1 MLAPDTVEGRGREK
15 GKGAHVMPSLH
26 PSVAPW
32 VILGSSLA
40 FSPLGEGRGVLP
52 LSLVCGD
59 TLSDRWA

>member
-1 MLAPDTVEGRGREK
+1 
-15 GKGAHVMPSLH
+15 MPSLH